1 MARTLDP
8 VCLACTDG
16 LPGAIARRWSRG
28 LIGRGVRRGQWQS
41 WQCRQRRSSDL
52 NGEERMRL
60 RGLRQV
66 RQRRGMS
73 IGQLA
78 EAVGLRRETIAQL
91 EHGRE
96 DPQPYMVRRL
106 ETALGVTAE
115 ELRTSPGA
123 PALERVGTTSAT

>member
-1 MARTLDP
+1 
-8 VCLACTDG
+8 
-16 LPGAIARRWSRG
+16 
-28 LIGRGVRRGQWQS
+28 
-41 WQCRQRRSSDL
+41 
-52 NGEERMRL
+52 MRL

-106 ETALGVTAE
+106 EAALGATAE
-115 ELRTSPGA
+115 ELRASPGA
-123 PALERVGTTSAT
+123 PALERAGAVSAT